1 MPPSTSLRL
10 RCGDISGKCDFVVH
24 GETEEE
30 IFLKIREHIKTFHGL
45 IGFSKIIN
53 DEFRKFIREDNSA

>member
-1 MPPSTSLRL
+1 VGLIL
-10 RCGDISGKCDFVVH
+10 RCGDIAGKCDIVVS

-30 IFLKIREHIKTFHGL
+30 IFLKIRDHMKTFHGL

-53 DEFRKFIREDNSA
+53 DEFRKFIHEGNSA